1 MKSGC
6 VLCVPIWC
14 FNVWAKTCL
23 HSALEARLHWRA
35 LGAAARAFSIKCLRS
50 MCNSVYRFKKRIPS
64 TKAGGGPSAQSPNRN
79 ATTCAL
85 SPCNNI
91 TEHMQLPNLMKE
103 ESNYM
108 CPATLQQHNRTH
120 PSAQSPNRNAT
131 TCALSPCNSITE
143 HMQLPNLMR
152 EESNYMCLVTRQQ
165 HNITHPSAQSPK
177 CASNTHM

>member
-1 MKSGC
+1 MFQTFSSNTFFKTIVEESEVPIHIARFPKPHSYAMKSGC
-6 VLCVPIWC
+6 VLYVPIWC

-50 MCNSVYRFKKRIPS
+50 MCNSVYRLKKRIPS

-91 TEHMQLPNLMKE
+91 TEHMQLPNLMRE

-108 CPATLQQHNRTH
+108 CP
-120 PSAQSPNRNAT
+120 
-131 TCALSPCNSITE
+131 
-143 HMQLPNLMR
+143 
-152 EESNYMCLVTRQQ
+152 VTRQQ